1 MGVFEKI
8 EDIPETM
15 PRYEMWRIAYERNP
29 YLRHVAKDRLRELF
43 DEVMLISMFWGVKG
57 CPEKPTLAEANDNIQ
72 RFSNIHREMNH
83 RGISMEEFRWVYER
97 QMQAAQRLRLSSA
110 MINWLEELEKHKR
123 K

>member
-1 MGVFEKI
+1 
-8 EDIPETM
+8 
-15 PRYEMWRIAYERNP
+15 MWRIAYERNP